1 MFAHFALAAAALTKV
16 LHVDFLLLKNY
27 AVPLDKD
34 LVDKIGKAKQI
45 ALWGG
50 SGIDRYRRG
59 AGGLRH
65 GDQPRLSQ
73 QSQTVSEI
81 YLRGGADGQRLSG
94 APFRASC

>member
-1 MFAHFALAAAALTKV
+1 MFAHFALAAAVLTKV

-27 AVPLDKD
+27 AVLLDKD

-45 ALWGG
+45 ALWGLAG
-50 SGIDRYRRG
+50 LIVTG
-59 AGGLRH
+59 AALVV

-73 QSQTVSEI
+73 RSQTVGEI

>member
-1 MFAHFALAAAALTKV
+1 MFAHFALAAVVLTKV

-45 ALWGG
+45 ALWGLAG
-50 SGIDRYRRG
+50 LIITG
-59 AGGLRH
+59 AALVVYGMVTKG
-65 GDQPRLSQ
+65 
-73 QSQTVSEI
+73 
-81 YLRGGADGQRLSG
+81 YLNNPKLWVKFICVAVL